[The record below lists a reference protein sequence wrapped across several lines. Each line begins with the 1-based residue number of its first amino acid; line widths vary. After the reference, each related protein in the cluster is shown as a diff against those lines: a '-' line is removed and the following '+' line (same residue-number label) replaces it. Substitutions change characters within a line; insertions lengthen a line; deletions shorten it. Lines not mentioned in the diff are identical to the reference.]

1 MHQIGIIFS
10 DLRQYLSVFAG
21 EAEKDYWNTIRGIQG
36 KYKDSRSYKGR
47 YQCVLGQLC
56 LVLSLCLVCT
66 VLSQEVHKRTSM
78 RLMICLS
85 NSPHGS

>member
-10 DLRQYLSVFAG
+10 DLRQYLSVFLSVFAG

-47 YQCVLGQLC
+47 Y
-56 LVLSLCLVCT
+56 
-66 VLSQEVHKRTSM
+66 
-78 RLMICLS
+78 
-85 NSPHGS
+85 

>member
-36 KYKDSRSYKGR
+36 KYKDSRSYTGR
-47 YQCVLGQLC
+47 Y
-56 LVLSLCLVCT
+56 
-66 VLSQEVHKRTSM
+66 
-78 RLMICLS
+78 
-85 NSPHGS
+85 